1 MWIRTARP
9 NEHNEHI
16 LIMADACI
24 RWEVVAKVVGADPYS
39 DVAVLKAERAAA
51 SHI

>member
-1 MWIRTARP
+1 MWIRTVRT
-9 NEHNEHI
+9 NEHK
-16 LIMADACI
+16 DACI